1 MSERL
6 TRTTLPSP
14 TLPPLLLV
22 LSRPLL
28 GLSSPLLLLLSQ
40 SLVGASECAP
50 MHRCIASTPLHYDSY
65 IAIFI
70 ISAAHWCPRSHLTS
84 VVSSPLVFF
93 PFSLRLLAFEPL
105 SFFWQITAGEFKA
118 SRRRDPRAFRD
129 RSMENSLEEIPPG
142 VYSRREIVENSRGLT
157 PNGRENGV

>member
-28 GLSSPLLLLLSQ
+28 GLSSPLPPPLLLLSQ

-84 VVSSPLVFF
+84 VVSSPLVLF
-93 PFSLRLLAFEPL
+93 PFSCVFSLSRGEPL
-105 SFFWQITAGEFKA
+105 SFFGKSLPVNSRPLGGVILERSGTARWRTH
-118 SRRRDPRAFRD
+118 SRRFLRVP
-129 RSMENSLEEIPPG
+129 IP
-142 VYSRREIVENSRGLT
+142 S
-157 PNGRENGV
+157 

>member
-28 GLSSPLLLLLSQ
+28 GLSSLLLSQ

-93 PFSLRLLAFEPL
+93 PFSCVFSLSRGEPL

-142 VYSRREIVENSRGLT
+142 VCSVVR
-157 PNGRENGV
+157 